1 MSGDGFFTFTDADPS
16 QWLPKGIVDEREE
29 HDAGAYASFALPQGS
44 ASRSASDDNSRGSF
58 DSFGVKSKVLGSV
71 LYDDEGLIP
80 PGLGGHAYV
89 DKSTSPK
96 STASPTAAFVADAE
110 FGAAAASG
118 SRLRGPSGPRRAG
131 QGVEEE
137 EQQVASIE
145 VMANGGLRLR
155 VTLLAAGFVIGASG
169 ASIREIMRHTG
180 STIQSWTQQ
189 PEMGVYHRPCRVFCI
204 QGLPESVMAASN
216 IIHEAVE
223 RYKELCEGKRR
234 GEFVQRL
241 QYIRGV
247 EFSYQPPPKNAVPN
261 AASVN
266 GATRQGTNPLLMP
279 RQPTNAANE
288 TMRLL
293 AAAQAQRAAMQH
305 YQNLAAQSYA
315 AGLAAGAKRG
325 HVPAISAMSAMPD
338 SENPFAAAQM
348 PNPSDFFT
356 AFSAQTRPNV

>member
-131 QGVEEE
+131 QG
-137 EQQVASIE
+137 A
-145 VMANGGLRLR
+145 GCTLRPDR
-155 VTLLAAGFVIGASG
+155 RRNKI
-169 ASIREIMRHTG
+169 
-180 STIQSWTQQ
+180 
-189 PEMGVYHRPCRVFCI
+189 
-204 QGLPESVMAASN
+204 
-216 IIHEAVE
+216 AVE
-223 RYKELCEGKRR
+223 
-234 GEFVQRL
+234 
-241 QYIRGV
+241 
-247 EFSYQPPPKNAVPN
+247 A
-261 AASVN
+261 
-266 GATRQGTNPLLMP
+266 P
-279 RQPTNAANE
+279 R
-288 TMRLL
+288 
-293 AAAQAQRAAMQH
+293 
-305 YQNLAAQSYA
+305 
-315 AGLAAGAKRG
+315 
-325 HVPAISAMSAMPD
+325 
-338 SENPFAAAQM
+338 
-348 PNPSDFFT
+348 
-356 AFSAQTRPNV
+356 